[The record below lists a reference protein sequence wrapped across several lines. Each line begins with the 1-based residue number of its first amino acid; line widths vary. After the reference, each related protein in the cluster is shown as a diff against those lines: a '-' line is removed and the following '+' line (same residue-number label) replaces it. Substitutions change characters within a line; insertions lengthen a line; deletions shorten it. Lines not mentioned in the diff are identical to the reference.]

1 MNLAKCS
8 ARDGREEGAWGDIT
22 CIDRITEGRLAV
34 YYRHRPPVIGRVAIL
49 ARSSLS
55 RVCSKVV
62 REYDGGNS
70 PFLAKLP
77 FSKFGSNSRE
87 SVCYI
92 CVWTGVGCTIGR
104 RVDINCRVFRLAV
117 RGE

>member
-1 MNLAKCS
+1 M
-8 ARDGREEGAWGDIT
+8 
-22 CIDRITEGRLAV
+22 EGRLAV

-55 RVCSKVV
+55 RVCSK
-62 REYDGGNS
+62 EGEHDGGNS

-92 CVWTGVGCTIGR
+92 CVWTGVGVHYR
-104 RVDINCRVFRLAV
+104 PLSRY
-117 RGE
+117 